1 MAGQLWGVERLGGFM
16 YSDQL
21 SQYLRKEV
29 QPMMRF
35 RQFCSA
41 KEAFSYGRGDIFH
54 WDVFTNVKE
63 EGGTLME
70 NQALPETNFEVS
82 QGSLRITEYGNSVPY
97 TKKLDNLS
105 KVPVEGIIHS
115 ALKDDCAK
123 TLDRAAYQQFFA
135 TRLVAYAAPGA
146 DAATQVVVEALAG
159 PGQHTTV
166 VNDQALTLSHVKGI
180 IDTMKERNIPGFD
193 GDDYFSLARPT
204 TYRGL
209 RNEIESLSKYLES
222 GWRNI
227 RLGEIGKY
235 EGMRFVEQTNI
246 ASKGWTNGQSDEAYF
261 FGGDT
266 VTEAV
271 TDPEQIRGK
280 LPTDYGRSKGVAWY
294 YMGGFGIVHNQGMDT
309 DPQALQNRIIRWDSA
324 S

>member
-1 MAGQLWGVERLGGFM
+1 MAGQLWGVERLGGYM

-41 KEAFSYGRGDIFH
+41 KEAFTYGRGEIFH
-54 WDVFTNVKE
+54 WDVFTNVRTQ
-63 EGGTLME
+63 GGRLKE
-70 NQALPETNFEVS
+70 NQALPETNFEVT
-82 QGSLRITEYGNSVPY
+82 QGSLRIDEFGNSVPY

-123 TLDRAAYQQFFA
+123 TLDYEAYSQFDA
-135 TRLVAYAAPGA
+135 TRLVAYAKDGTDPNA
-146 DAATQVVVEALAG
+146 VVIEAMTN
-159 PGQHTTV
+159 PGQKPAV
-166 VNDQALTLSHVKGI
+166 VNGVALGLNHIKGI

-204 TYRGL
+204 TFRTI
-209 RNEIESLSKYLES
+209 RNSIEELSKYVES

-227 RLGEIGKY
+227 RLGEIGKF

-246 ASKGWTNGQSDEAYF
+246 PSQLWSGGLSDKAFF

-294 YMGGFGIVHNQGMDT
+294 YMGGFGIVHNQGADT

>member
-1 MAGQLWGVERLGGFM
+1 MAGQIWGVDRLGGFM

-41 KEAFSYGRGDIFH
+41 KEAFTYGRGDIFH
-54 WDVFTNVKE
+54 WDIFTNVRTQGGRLKE
-63 EGGTLME
+63 G
-70 NQALPETNFEVS
+70 QAMPETNFEIR
-82 QGSLRITEYGNSVPY
+82 QGSLQIDELGNSVPY

-105 KVPVEGIIHS
+105 KVPVENIIQS

-123 TLDRAAYQQFFA
+123 TLDWEAYNQFA
-135 TRLVAYAAPGA
+135 QTRLVATPAGGNSA
-146 DAATQVVVEALAG
+146 DVVSIEALPTAG
-159 PGQHTTV
+159 SHTTT
-166 VNDQALTLSHVKGI
+166 VNNAALSLNHVKGI
-180 IDTMKERNIPGFD
+180 VDAMKERNIPGYD
-193 GDDYFSLARPT
+193 GDDYFALGRPT
-204 TYRGL
+204 TFRPV
-209 RNEIESLSKYLES
+209 RNLIEELSKYVES

-246 ASKGWTNGQSDEAYF
+246 PSKGWTNNLSDEAFF

-294 YMGGFGIVHNQGMDT
+294 YMGGFGIVHNQGADT
-309 DPQALQNRIIRWDSA
+309 DPQASQNRIIKWDSA
-324 S
+324 N

>member
-1 MAGQLWGVERLGGFM
+1 MAGQVWGVERLGGYM

-41 KEAFSYGRGDIFH
+41 KEAFTYGRGDMFH
-54 WDVFTNVKE
+54 WDIFTNVATQGGALQ
-63 EGGTLME
+63 EG
-70 NQALPETNFEVS
+70 QALPETNFEVK
-82 QGSLRITEYGNSVPY
+82 QGTLKIGEYGNSVPY
-97 TKKLDNLS
+97 TKKLDNFS
-105 KVPVEGIIHS
+105 KVPVEGIIRS

-123 TLDRAAYQQFFA
+123 TLDREAYNQFAA
-135 TRLVAYAAPGA
+135 TRLVAYPDGGNST
-146 DAATQVVVEALAG
+146 DTVVVEALATAG
-159 PGQHTTV
+159 ANPTTAITIAM
-166 VNDQALTLSHVKGI
+166 NLNHVKGI
-180 IDTMKERNIPGFD
+180 IDNMKERNIPGFD
-193 GDDYFSLARPT
+193 GDDYFSIARPT
-204 TYRGL
+204 TLRGI
-209 RNEIESLSKYLES
+209 RNEIEDMSKYLES

-227 RLGEIGKY
+227 RLGEIGKF
-235 EGMRFVEQTNI
+235 EGCRFVEQTNI
-246 ASKGWTNGQSDEAYF
+246 ASKMWASGKSDEAFF

-294 YMGGFGIVHNQGMDT
+294 YMGGFGIVHNQSAAD
-309 DPQALQNRIIRWDSA
+309 DPQALQNRIIRWASA

>member
-41 KEAFSYGRGDIFH
+41 KEAFTYGRGDIFH
-54 WDVFTNVKE
+54 WDIFTNVRTQGGRLKE
-63 EGGTLME
+63 G
-70 NQALPETNFEVS
+70 QALPETNFEIR
-82 QGSLRITEYGNSVPY
+82 QGSLSIDEFGNSVPY

-105 KVPVEGIIHS
+105 KVPVENIIQS

-123 TLDRAAYQQFFA
+123 TLDYEAYSQFNQ
-135 TRLVAYAAPGA
+135 TRLVASPVGGTS
-146 DAATQVVVEALAG
+146 ATQVNIEAVAAAG
-159 PGQHTTV
+159 DHTATM
-166 VNDQALTLSHVKGI
+166 NDAALSLDHVKAI
-180 IDTMKERNIPGFD
+180 IDEMKERNIPGYD
-193 GDDYFSLARPT
+193 GDDYFALARPT
-204 TYRGL
+204 TFRPI
-209 RNEIESLSKYLES
+209 RNEIEELSKYVES

-235 EGMRFVEQTNI
+235 EGCRFVEQTNI
-246 ASKGWTNGQSDEAYF
+246 PSKGWTNAKSDEAFF

-294 YMGGFGIVHNQGMDT
+294 YMGGFGIVHNQSQAD

>member
-21 SQYLRKEV
+21 STYLRKEV

-54 WDVFTNVKE
+54 WDVFTNVRTRGGKLA
-63 EGGTLME
+63 EG
-70 NQALPETNFEVS
+70 QALPETNFEVR
-82 QGSLRITEYGNSVPY
+82 QGSLRIDEYGNSVPY

-105 KVPVEGIIHS
+105 KVPVENVIQS

-123 TLDRAAYQQFFA
+123 TLDEAAYDQFA
-135 TRLVAYAAPGA
+135 LTRLVASPTGGTS
-146 DAATQVVVEALAG
+146 ATSVTIEAVAQAG
-159 PGQHTTV
+159 GHTAN
-166 VNDQALTLSHVKGI
+166 VNDVGLSLDHVKGI
-180 IDTMKERNIPGFD
+180 IDTMKERNIPGYD
-193 GDDYFSLARPT
+193 GDDYFSLGRPT
-204 TYRGL
+204 TFRPI
-209 RNEIESLSKYLES
+209 RNEIEELSRYVES

-235 EGMRFVEQTNI
+235 EGCRFIEQTNI
-246 ASKGWTNGQSDEAYF
+246 ASKRWTNGKSDEAFF

-280 LPTDYGRSKGVAWY
+280 LPTDYGRNRGVAWY
-294 YMGGFGIVHNQGMDT
+294 YMGGFGIVHNQGVDE
-309 DPQALQNRIIRWDSA
+309 DAQATQNRIIKWDSA

>member
-1 MAGQLWGVERLGGFM
+1 MSGQIWGIDRLGGFM

-21 SQYLRKEV
+21 STYLRKQV

-41 KEAFSYGRGDIFH
+41 KEAFEYGRGDTFH
-54 WDVFTNVKE
+54 WSIYSNVKTS
-63 EGGTLME
+63 GGRLKE
-70 NQALPETNFEVS
+70 NQAMPETNFEIS
-82 QGSLRITEYGNSVPY
+82 QGSLVIEEFGNSVAY

-105 KVPVEGIIHS
+105 KVPVESIIES

-123 TLDRAAYQQFFA
+123 RLDYEAYYQFRQ
-135 TRLVAYAAPGA
+135 TRLTAYPLSGTDPSVAVIEAQTAAGGNPAVTNNVG
-146 DAATQVVVEALAG
+146 LG
-159 PGQHTTV
+159 LG
-166 VNDQALTLSHVKGI
+166 HVKSI
-180 IDTMKERNIPGFD
+180 VDSMKERNIPGFD
-193 GDDYFSLARPT
+193 GDDYFALARPST
-204 TYRGL
+204 FRPI
-209 RNEIESLSKYLES
+209 RNQLEDLVKYVQS
-222 GWRNI
+222 GWQNI

-235 EGMRFVEQTNI
+235 EGVRFVEQTNI
-246 ASKGWTNGQSDEAYF
+246 PSQAWTNGKSDEAFF

-280 LPTDYGRSKGVAWY
+280 LPGDFGRDKGIAWY
-294 YMGGFGIVHNQGMDT
+294 YMGGFGIVHNQPVAT
-309 DPQALQNRIIRWDSA
+309 DPQASQNRIIRWATA

>member
-41 KEAFSYGRGDIFH
+41 KEAFTYGRGDIFH
-54 WDVFTNVKE
+54 WDIFTNVRTQGGRLKE
-63 EGGTLME
+63 G
-70 NQALPETNFEVS
+70 QALPETNFEIR
-82 QGSLRITEYGNSVPY
+82 QGSLQIDEFGNSVPY

-105 KVPVEGIIHS
+105 KVPVENIIQS

-123 TLDRAAYQQFFA
+123 TLDYEAYNQFNQ
-135 TRLVAYAAPGA
+135 TRLVASPVSGTS
-146 DAATQVVVEALAG
+146 ATQVNIEAVAAAG
-159 PGQHTTV
+159 DHTAT
-166 VNDQALTLSHVKGI
+166 VNDAALSLDHVKAI
-180 IDTMKERNIPGFD
+180 IDEMKERNIPGYD
-193 GDDYFSLARPT
+193 GDDYFALARPT
-204 TYRGL
+204 TFRPI
-209 RNEIESLSKYLES
+209 RNEIEELSKYVES

-235 EGMRFVEQTNI
+235 EGCRFVEQTNI
-246 ASKGWTNGQSDEAYF
+246 PSKGWTNGKSDEAFF

-294 YMGGFGIVHNQGMDT
+294 YMGGFGIVHNQSQAD

>member
-54 WDVFTNVKE
+54 WDIFTNVRE
-63 EGGTLME
+63 QGGQLQE
-70 NQALPETNFEVS
+70 NQALPETNFEIS
-82 QGSLRITEYGNSVPY
+82 QGSLRINEYGNSVPY

-123 TLDRAAYQQFFA
+123 TLDFAAYQQFFA
-135 TRLVAYAAPGA
+135 TRLVASPTGGTAADSVTIEAVATPG
-146 DAATQVVVEALAG
+146 G
-159 PGQHTTV
+159 HTTN
-166 VNDQALTLSHVKGI
+166 VNGVGMSLDHVKGI
-180 IDTMKERNIPGFD
+180 VDYMKEHNIPGFD
-193 GDDYFSLARPT
+193 GDDYFSLGRPT
-204 TYRGL
+204 TFRPI
-209 RNEIESLSKYLES
+209 RNELEDLVKYVES

-235 EGMRFVEQTNI
+235 EGVRFVEQTNI
-246 ASKGWTNGQSDEAYF
+246 ASKQWSGGKSDEAYF

-294 YMGGFGIVHNQGMDT
+294 YMGGFGIVHNQGVDT